1 MRREDVIYTGIAL
14 ALVAIC
20 AFGNLNTRIGWPGSD
35 WRQDGW
41 ITIASTAMWVSLGI
55 ALVIM
60 IQSARTGKP
69 CRLSLILA
77 LLVGAA
83 AVLQWLPRSETG
95 LQFLPVSPWAFDGW
109 MPFLISVLS
118 WLAVGL
124 VVLALVCC
132 DRAVGFP
139 PFMLMFLAVNAALSC
154 WSLEPSESTPQP
166 RLVADRFAECRN
178 RIAEWS
184 AKRDETRRFL
194 VGLRRDREVLVDQ
207 LQRLGVRFS
216 ADLMNIPAARPL
228 AEELAE
234 VVHQIEKQT
243 QEAERLDA
251 AVVEA
256 QSRIRRIARLH
267 AVEATRLGTAEEEE
281 FVRMSVELSESLKG
295 SQSDLIVLETD
306 RVLDRTM
313 AAPKAFEP

>member
-1 MRREDVIYTGIAL
+1 MRSEDFIYIVIAV
-14 ALVAIC
+14 ALVAFC
-20 AFGNLNTRIGWPGSD
+20 AFGNLNTRIGWPGAD
-35 WRQDGW
+35 YQGGW
-41 ITIASTAMWVSLGI
+41 IAVAYATMWVSLGA
-55 ALVIM
+55 ALVVM
-60 IQSARTGKP
+60 IQSAWTGKP
-69 CRLSLILA
+69 CRLALVLA

-83 AVLQWLPRSETG
+83 SILQWLPEATMG
-95 LQFLPVSPWAFDGW
+95 LQFLPVLPWTFEGW
-109 MPFLISVLS
+109 IPFLISTSS
-118 WLAVGL
+118 WLFVGL
-124 VVLALVCC
+124 VVLSLVCC

-139 PFMLMFLAVNAALSC
+139 LMLLLFLSVNAPLSC
-154 WSLEPSESTPQP
+154 WSLEPSGPTPIP
-166 RLVADRFAECRN
+166 CPIVDPFVECRN

-184 AKRDETRRFL
+184 AKRDETRRVL
-194 VGLRRDREVLVDQ
+194 GRLRRDRETLVDQ
-207 LQRLGVRFS
+207 LQRIGVRSS
-216 ADLMNIPAARPL
+216 ADLTRIPAARPL